1 MWVCAGGFAARHH
14 PVIPLLSTRRGER
27 RRQGDEEGI
36 AQERDCE
43 MYASSGFAPKLKSL
57 FRGALPSASLRNA
70 QQRTVQEVIELP
82 QIPDVFAILDAHLT
96 L

>member
-1 MWVCAGGFAARHH
+1 MTADCRLPPACRLLPLAVHGWGGGREAISSAHQ
-14 PVIPLLSTRRGER
+14 VQTVSTL
-27 RRQGDEEGI
+27 
-36 AQERDCE
+36 
-43 MYASSGFAPKLKSL
+43 P
-57 FRGALPSASLRNA
+57 LPSASLRNA